1 MKKDVYPTIIFR
13 MMIFLFWSF
22 VMLSFYSDKTE
33 IMSSPRFLFLTFLFY
48 GYSLGGDK
56 LAHYLLG
63 MKSYKNK
70 PSNINSK
77 NNSTPNENVEE
88 EEFLSKEYSVKIAN
102 NKPITNSSDSDN
114 YLSGKFVFTTFF
126 ILFLILFIGFYSAT

>member
-1 MKKDVYPTIIFR
+1 MKKDIYPTIIFR

-56 LAHYLLG
+56 LVHYLLG

-77 NNSTPNENVEE
+77 NNSSPNKNAEE
-88 EEFLSKEYSVKIAN
+88 ELFSKESSVKITI
-102 NKPITNSSDSDN
+102 NKILTNSSDSDN
-114 YLSGKFVFTTFF
+114 YLSGKFVFATFL
-126 ILFLILFIGFYSAT
+126 ILFLILFVGFYSAS

>member
-77 NNSTPNENVEE
+77 NNSTPNENTKEE
-88 EEFLSKEYSVKIAN
+88 LLRKESSEKTEN
-102 NKPITNSSDSDN
+102 NKPMTNSSDSDN
-114 YLSGKFVFTTFF
+114 YLSGKFVFATFF
-126 ILFLILFIGFYSAT
+126 ILFLILFFGFYNAS